1 MTIAVS
7 RSAGLPAAV
16 YALSVGSVGIG
27 TTEFVI
33 MGLLL
38 DVAHDFHIS
47 ITFAAWSITAY
58 ACGVVIGA
66 PLLTPLLS
74 RYPKKPA
81 LLFLMILFSI
91 GNLGC
96 GIAGNMTMLII
107 FRVITALAHA
117 SFFGISSVYAAEL
130 APVDKRAS
138 AVSAVFLGAT
148 LANILGV
155 PLGAWVGQYLG
166 WRYTFFMV
174 TLIGILSALAVIALV
189 PGRQAQPAVQSRI
202 RDELKVLRHPTVLRS
217 LLITALGF
225 SGVFAA
231 FTYIAPM
238 LKTVTGMSD
247 HLIPPVLVL
256 FGVGMVAGNHLGGRL
271 TDGGVRRALLL
282 TLALLIV
289 VLCLFPFAIQTL
301 PGACAAVFLLGAAM
315 FSTIPPLQMQALD
328 SSETGKSMVSSCN
341 IAAFN
346 LGNAA
351 GAWFGG
357 LLLTAGVS
365 LSHIP
370 LAGACLTASGFV
382 IASVTLSP
390 LKGSQ
395 S

>member
-16 YALSVGSVGIG
+16 YALSVGSFGIG

-47 ITFAAWSITAY
+47 ITLAAWSITTY

-238 LKTVTGMSD
+238 LKTVTGMSE

-395 S
+395 A

>member
-7 RSAGLPAAV
+7 RTAGLPAAV
-16 YALSVGSVGIG
+16 YALSVGSFGIG

-47 ITFAAWSITAY
+47 ITLAAWSITAY

-202 RDELKVLRHPTVLRS
+202 RDELTVRRS

-238 LKTVTGMSD
+238 LKTVTGMSE

-370 LAGACLTASGFV
+370 LAGACLTASGFI

-395 S
+395 A

>member
-16 YALSVGSVGIG
+16 YALSVGSFGIG

-47 ITFAAWSITAY
+47 ITLAAWSITAY

-130 APVDKRAS
+130 APVEKRAS

-174 TLIGILSALAVIALV
+174 TLIGILSALSVIALV

-238 LKTVTGMSD
+238 LKTVTGMSE

-395 S
+395 A

>member
-7 RSAGLPAAV
+7 RTAGLPAAV
-16 YALSVGSVGIG
+16 YALSVGSFGIG

-47 ITFAAWSITAY
+47 ITLAAWSITAY

-74 RYPKKPA
+74 RYRKKPA

-96 GIAGNMTMLII
+96 AIAGNMTMLII
-107 FRVITALAHA
+107 ARVITAFAHA

-166 WRYTFFMV
+166 WRYTFYMV
-174 TLIGILSALAVIALV
+174 TLIGVLSALAVIALV
-189 PGRQAQPAVQSRI
+189 PGRQAQPSAQSRI
-202 RDELKVLRHPTVLRS
+202 RDELKVLRHPAVLRS

-238 LKTVTGMSD
+238 LKTVTGMSE
-247 HLIPPVLVL
+247 HLIPPVLML

-282 TLALLIV
+282 TLALLSV
-289 VLCLFPFAIQTL
+289 VLCLFPWAIQTL

-395 S
+395 A

>member
-7 RSAGLPAAV
+7 RTAGLPAAV
-16 YALSVGSVGIG
+16 YALSVGSFGIG

-47 ITFAAWSITAY
+47 ITLAAWSITAY

-91 GNLGC
+91 GNLSC

-238 LKTVTGMSD
+238 LKTVTGMSE

-395 S
+395 A

>member
-16 YALSVGSVGIG
+16 YALSVGSFGIG

-47 ITFAAWSITAY
+47 ITLAAWSITAY

-130 APVDKRAS
+130 APVEKRAS

-189 PGRQAQPAVQSRI
+189 PCRQAQPAVQSRI

-238 LKTVTGMSD
+238 LKTVTGMSE

-395 S
+395 A

>member
-16 YALSVGSVGIG
+16 YALSVGSFGIG

-47 ITFAAWSITAY
+47 ITLAAWSITAY
-58 ACGVVIGA
+58 ACG
-66 PLLTPLLS
+66 LTPLLS

-130 APVDKRAS
+130 APMEKRAS

-238 LKTVTGMSD
+238 LKTVTGMSE

-395 S
+395 A

>member
-16 YALSVGSVGIG
+16 YALSVGSFGIG

-47 ITFAAWSITAY
+47 ITLAAWSITAY

-74 RYPKKPA
+74 RYPKKPV

-238 LKTVTGMSD
+238 LKTVTGMSE

-395 S
+395 A

>member
-16 YALSVGSVGIG
+16 YALSVGSFGIG

-47 ITFAAWSITAY
+47 ITLAAWSITAY

-66 PLLTPLLS
+66 PPHTAIKPL
-74 RYPKKPA
+74 PKKPA

-155 PLGAWVGQYLG
+155 PLGAWVGQYL
-166 WRYTFFMV
+166 
-174 TLIGILSALAVIALV
+174 
-189 PGRQAQPAVQSRI
+189 
-202 RDELKVLRHPTVLRS
+202 
-217 LLITALGF
+217 
-225 SGVFAA
+225 
-231 FTYIAPM
+231 
-238 LKTVTGMSD
+238 
-247 HLIPPVLVL
+247 
-256 FGVGMVAGNHLGGRL
+256 
-271 TDGGVRRALLL
+271 
-282 TLALLIV
+282 
-289 VLCLFPFAIQTL
+289 
-301 PGACAAVFLLGAAM
+301 
-315 FSTIPPLQMQALD
+315 
-328 SSETGKSMVSSCN
+328 
-341 IAAFN
+341 
-346 LGNAA
+346 A
-351 GAWFGG
+351 GA
-357 LLLTAGVS
+357 TPS
-365 LSHIP
+365 LWSR
-370 LAGACLTASGFV
+370 
-382 IASVTLSP
+382 
-390 LKGSQ
+390 
-395 S
+395 

>member
-7 RSAGLPAAV
+7 RPAGLPAAV
-16 YALSVGSVGIG
+16 YALSVGSFGIG

-47 ITFAAWSITAY
+47 ITLAAWSITAY

-74 RYPKKPA
+74 RYRKKPA

-96 GIAGNMTMLII
+96 AIAGNMTMLII
-107 FRVITALAHA
+107 ARVITAFAHA

-166 WRYTFFMV
+166 WRYTFYMV

-189 PGRQAQPAVQSRI
+189 PGRQAQPSAQSRI
-202 RDELKVLRHPTVLRS
+202 RDELKVLRHTAVLRS

-247 HLIPPVLVL
+247 HLIPP
-256 FGVGMVAGNHLGGRL
+256 
-271 TDGGVRRALLL
+271 
-282 TLALLIV
+282 
-289 VLCLFPFAIQTL
+289 
-301 PGACAAVFLLGAAM
+301 
-315 FSTIPPLQMQALD
+315 LQMQALD
-328 SSETGKSMVSSCN
+328 SSESGKSMVSSCN

-346 LGNAA
+346 LGNAG

-357 LLLTAGVS
+357 LLLASGVS

-370 LAGACLTASGFV
+370 LAGACLTASGWV

-395 S
+395 A

>member
-7 RSAGLPAAV
+7 RTAGLPAAV
-16 YALSVGSVGIG
+16 YALSVGSFGIG

-47 ITFAAWSITAY
+47 ITLAAWSITAY

-202 RDELKVLRHPTVLRS
+202 RDELKVLRHPAVLRS

-238 LKTVTGMSD
+238 LKTVTGMSE

-395 S
+395 A

>member
-16 YALSVGSVGIG
+16 YALSVGSFGIG
-27 TTEFVI
+27 ITEFVI

-47 ITFAAWSITAY
+47 ITLAAWSITAY

-130 APVDKRAS
+130 APLEKRAS

-238 LKTVTGMSD
+238 LKTVTGMSE

-395 S
+395 A

>member
-7 RSAGLPAAV
+7 RPAGLPAAV
-16 YALSVGSVGIG
+16 YALSVGSFGIG

-47 ITFAAWSITAY
+47 ITLAAWSITAY

-74 RYPKKPA
+74 RYRKKPA

-96 GIAGNMTMLII
+96 AIAGNMTMLII
-107 FRVITALAHA
+107 ARVITAFAHA

-166 WRYTFFMV
+166 WRYTFYMV
-174 TLIGILSALAVIALV
+174 TLIGVLSALAVIALV
-189 PGRQAQPAVQSRI
+189 PGRQAQPSAQSRI
-202 RDELKVLRHPTVLRS
+202 RDELKVLRHPAVLRS

-238 LKTVTGMSD
+238 LKTVTGVSE
-247 HLIPPVLVL
+247 HLIPPVLML

-282 TLALLIV
+282 TLALLSV
-289 VLCLFPFAIQTL
+289 VLCLFPLAIQTL

-315 FSTIPPLQMQALD
+315 FSTIPPLQMQVLD
-328 SSETGKSMVSSCN
+328 SSESGKSMVSSCN

-346 LGNAA
+346 LGNGG

-357 LLLTAGVS
+357 LLLASGVS

-370 LAGACLTASGFV
+370 LAGACLTASGLV

-395 S
+395 A

>member
-7 RSAGLPAAV
+7 RTAGLPAAV
-16 YALSVGSVGIG
+16 YALSVGSFGIG

-47 ITFAAWSITAY
+47 ITLAAWSITAY

-96 GIAGNMTMLII
+96 GIADNMTMLII

-238 LKTVTGMSD
+238 LKTVTGMSE

-395 S
+395 A

>member
-16 YALSVGSVGIG
+16 YALSVGSFGIG

-47 ITFAAWSITAY
+47 ITLAAWSITAY
-58 ACGVVIGA
+58 AYGVVIGA

-238 LKTVTGMSD
+238 LKTVTGMSE

-395 S
+395 A

>member
-7 RSAGLPAAV
+7 RTAGLPAAV
-16 YALSVGSVGIG
+16 YALSVGSFGIG

-47 ITFAAWSITAY
+47 ITLAAWSITAY

-189 PGRQAQPAVQSRI
+189 PGRQAQPAVQIRI

-238 LKTVTGMSD
+238 LKTVTGMSE

-395 S
+395 A

>member
-16 YALSVGSVGIG
+16 YALSVGSFGIG

-47 ITFAAWSITAY
+47 ITLAAWSITAY

-74 RYPKKPA
+74 LYPKKPA

-238 LKTVTGMSD
+238 LKTVTGMSE

-395 S
+395 A

>member
-7 RSAGLPAAV
+7 RTAGLPAAV
-16 YALSVGSVGIG
+16 YALSVGSFGIG

-47 ITFAAWSITAY
+47 ITLAAWSITAY

-238 LKTVTGMSD
+238 LKTVTGMSE

-271 TDGGVRRALLL
+271 TDGGVRRALLP

-395 S
+395 A

>member
-1 MTIAVS
+1 
-7 RSAGLPAAV
+7 
-16 YALSVGSVGIG
+16 
-27 TTEFVI
+27 
-33 MGLLL
+33 
-38 DVAHDFHIS
+38 
-47 ITFAAWSITAY
+47 
-58 ACGVVIGA
+58 
-66 PLLTPLLS
+66 
-74 RYPKKPA
+74 
-81 LLFLMILFSI
+81 
-91 GNLGC
+91 
-96 GIAGNMTMLII
+96 
-107 FRVITALAHA
+107 
-117 SFFGISSVYAAEL
+117 
-130 APVDKRAS
+130 
-138 AVSAVFLGAT
+138 
-148 LANILGV
+148 
-155 PLGAWVGQYLG
+155 
-166 WRYTFFMV
+166 MV
-174 TLIGILSALAVIALV
+174 TLIGILSATAVIALV

-238 LKTVTGMSD
+238 LKTVTGMSE

-282 TLALLIV
+282 TTALLIV

-351 GAWFGG
+351 GAG
-357 LLLTAGVS
+357 LVGCCS
-365 LSHIP
+365 P
-370 LAGACLTASGFV
+370 PASPSRIFHGRCMPDRQR
-382 IASVTLSP
+382 IYYR
-390 LKGSQ
+390 
-395 S
+395 

>member
-7 RSAGLPAAV
+7 RTAGLPAAV
-16 YALSVGSVGIG
+16 YALSVGSFGIG

-47 ITFAAWSITAY
+47 ITLAAWSITAY

-238 LKTVTGMSD
+238 LKTVTGMSE

-357 LLLTAGVS
+357 LLLAAGVS

-395 S
+395 A

>member
-16 YALSVGSVGIG
+16 YALSVGSFGIG

-47 ITFAAWSITAY
+47 ITLAACSITAY

-238 LKTVTGMSD
+238 LKTVTGMSE

-395 S
+395 A

>member
-7 RSAGLPAAV
+7 RTAGLPAAV
-16 YALSVGSVGIG
+16 YALSVGSFGIG

-47 ITFAAWSITAY
+47 ITLAAWSITAY

-238 LKTVTGMSD
+238 LKTVTGMSE

-301 PGACAAVFLLGAAM
+301 PGACAAVFLLGAAK

-395 S
+395 A

>member
-7 RSAGLPAAV
+7 RPAGLPAAV
-16 YALSVGSVGIG
+16 YALSVGSFGIG

-47 ITFAAWSITAY
+47 ITLAAWSITAY

-238 LKTVTGMSD
+238 LKTVTGMSE

-328 SSETGKSMVSSCN
+328 SSESGKSMVSSCN

-395 S
+395 A

>member
-7 RSAGLPAAV
+7 RTAGLPAAV
-16 YALSVGSVGIG
+16 YALSVGSFGIG

-47 ITFAAWSITAY
+47 ITLAAWSITAY

-96 GIAGNMTMLII
+96 GIAGKVTMLII
-107 FRVITALAHA
+107 FRIITALAHA

-225 SGVFAA
+225 SGVFVA

-238 LKTVTGMSD
+238 LKTVTGMSE

-395 S
+395 A

>member
-7 RSAGLPAAV
+7 RPAGLPAAV
-16 YALSVGSVGIG
+16 YALSVGSFGIG

-47 ITFAAWSITAY
+47 ITLAAWSITAY

-74 RYPKKPA
+74 RYRKKPA

-96 GIAGNMTMLII
+96 AIAGNMTMLII
-107 FRVITALAHA
+107 ARVITAFAHA

-166 WRYTFFMV
+166 WRYTFYMV
-174 TLIGILSALAVIALV
+174 TLIGVLSALAVIALV
-189 PGRQAQPAVQSRI
+189 PGRQAQPSAQSRI
-202 RDELKVLRHPTVLRS
+202 RDELKVLRHPAVLRS

-238 LKTVTGMSD
+238 LKAVTGMSE
-247 HLIPPVLVL
+247 HLIPPVLML

-282 TLALLIV
+282 TLALLSV
-289 VLCLFPFAIQTL
+289 VLCLFPLAIQTL

-395 S
+395 A

>member
-7 RSAGLPAAV
+7 RPAGLPAAV
-16 YALSVGSVGIG
+16 YALSVGSFGIG

-47 ITFAAWSITAY
+47 ITLAAWSITAY

-74 RYPKKPA
+74 RYRKKPA

-96 GIAGNMTMLII
+96 AIAGNMTMLII
-107 FRVITALAHA
+107 ARVITAFAHA

-238 LKTVTGMSD
+238 LKTVTGMSE

-328 SSETGKSMVSSCN
+328 SSESGKSMVSSCN

-395 S
+395 A

>member
-7 RSAGLPAAV
+7 RPAGLPAAV
-16 YALSVGSVGIG
+16 YALSVGSFGIG

-47 ITFAAWSITAY
+47 ITLAAWSITAY

-395 S
+395 A

>member
-16 YALSVGSVGIG
+16 YALSVGSFGIG

-47 ITFAAWSITAY
+47 ITLAAWSITAY

-74 RYPKKPA
+74 RYPKKQA

-238 LKTVTGMSD
+238 LKTVTGMSE

-370 LAGACLTASGFV
+370 LAGACLTASGFI

-395 S
+395 A

>member
-7 RSAGLPAAV
+7 RTAGLPAAV
-16 YALSVGSVGIG
+16 YALSVGSFGIG

-47 ITFAAWSITAY
+47 ITLAAWSITAY

-238 LKTVTGMSD
+238 LKTVTGMSE

-301 PGACAAVFLLGAAM
+301 PGACAAVFLLRAAM

-395 S
+395 A

>member
-7 RSAGLPAAV
+7 RTAGLPAAV
-16 YALSVGSVGIG
+16 YALSVGSFGIG

-47 ITFAAWSITAY
+47 ITLAAWSITAY

-138 AVSAVFLGAT
+138 AVSAVFLGAI

-238 LKTVTGMSD
+238 LKTVTGMSE
-247 HLIPPVLVL
+247 HFIPPVLVL

-395 S
+395 A